1 MPQACLNLRFLV
13 REFGQLCPPDSGPIP
28 CLCAG
33 DGQCETEDTVL
44 GTPLANREPWEAA
57 LFGGETNAVPPA
69 LRSFLFD
76 PAVRAGLSHTVA
88 PRLLGWIVKP
98 AFAPQ
103 TAMQRAASLPNE
115 HKEKPR
121 LWPNRRGVRGF
132 YTERLEDH
140 LGSQLKSSGVIGAC
154 DLAHIST
161 ADCAV
166 DASTVY
172 VSTELGVVPNVVG
185 LETEFGM

>member
-57 LFGGETNAVPPA
+57 LFGDETNAVPPA

-115 HKEKPR
+115 HK
-121 LWPNRRGVRGF
+121 
-132 YTERLEDH
+132 
-140 LGSQLKSSGVIGAC
+140 
-154 DLAHIST
+154 
-161 ADCAV
+161 
-166 DASTVY
+166 
-172 VSTELGVVPNVVG
+172 
-185 LETEFGM
+185 